1 MKIVF
6 MGTPDFAVPSLKAL
20 AHAGYTVAAVVT
32 RPDRPKGRGGKVS
45 PPPVKECALS
55 LGLPVHQPERLKDPS
70 FLGCMSEL
78 SPDAVVVVAYGK
90 ILPKEIL
97 SLPGLGC
104 INVHASLLP
113 GYRGSAP
120 IHRAVINGES
130 ETGVTTMYMEEG
142 LDTGDIIQQKR
153 VAIGGDDTAGVVH
166 DRLSVLGA
174 SLLTETLALIA
185 KGGAPRVPQDGS
197 LATYAPPLTA
207 EDEIIRWNATAR
219 SIKDRVRGLNPWPG
233 ARTYLGERLVKVW
246 QVRVA
251 DGYKPAGRPGTV
263 LAFLE
268 EGIRVQA
275 GEGQIIITELQAEG
289 SKRMSAAEFL
299 RGAKLPTEALF
310 QNTRKEVPHP
320 F

>member
-45 PPPVKECALS
+45 PPPLKECALS

-70 FLGCMSEL
+70 FLGRMSEL

-90 ILPKEIL
+90 ILPREIL

-153 VAIGGDDTAGVVH
+153 VAIGEDDTAGVVH

-219 SIKDRVRGLNPWPG
+219 SINDRVRGLNPWPG

-246 QVRVA
+246 RVRA
-251 DGYKPAGRPGTV
+251 AGGCKPAGRPGTV
-263 LAFLE
+263 LAFQE
-268 EGIRVQA
+268 DGIRVQA

-299 RGAKLPTEALF
+299 RGAKQIRYGDTLG
-310 QNTRKEVPHP
+310 
-320 F
+320 

>member
-20 AHAGYTVAAVVT
+20 AHAGYTVAAVVA

-90 ILPKEIL
+90 ILPREIL

-153 VAIGGDDTAGVVH
+153 VAIGEDDTAGVVH

-207 EDEIIRWNATAR
+207 EDEIICWNATAR

-246 QVRVA
+246 RVRVA

-299 RGAKLPTEALF
+299 RGAKQIRCGDTPSTF
-310 QNTRKEVPHP
+310 D
-320 F
+320 

>member
-55 LGLPVHQPERLKDPS
+55 LGLPVHQPEGLKDPS

-219 SIKDRVRGLNPWPG
+219 SIKDRIRGLNPWPG

-246 QVRVA
+246 RVRVA
-251 DGYKPAGRPGTV
+251 DGYKPACRPGTV

-299 RGAKLPTEALF
+299 RGAKLPPEALF
-310 QNTRKEVPHP
+310 QNKRKAH
-320 F
+320 